1 MWFVIV
7 LWHLLLAACASH
19 NQRQYFMLPSWR
31 RDYGLPRREPLPPEC
46 TCGHWLL
53 VDITTG
59 HTLHPIIPTTIEP
72 TEDTI

>member
-46 TCGHWLL
+46 TCGH
-53 VDITTG
+53 
-59 HTLHPIIPTTIEP
+59 
-72 TEDTI
+72 

>member
-1 MWFVIV
+1 MIV

-31 RDYGLPRREPLPPEC
+31 RDYGLPRREPL
-46 TCGHWLL
+46 LL
-53 VDITTG
+53 DITTG